1 MDFINI
7 KNEKSFDK
15 YAIVLF
21 NYHFKKNKF
30 YRAYCESLNINNS
43 EVDQIEKIPFFPIIF
58 FKNKKILIDN
68 IDFQKLFKSSGTGGS
83 KSSHYIH
90 KIDDYHISIEKCFE
104 RIYGKVTDYV
114 IIGVTPNYTTKK
126 TSSLIYMI
134 NHLIQ
139 KSNKKQS
146 QFIMDLKKF
155 KSVTK
160 ELETAN
166 KKYIIYGLSYA
177 LMDLIEKNKFDLKN
191 SIIIETGGMKGSREE
206 IDKEDLHKILSTAFN
221 TNKIHS
227 EYAMTELM
235 SQSYSLKNQIFSTP
249 AWKKILIKDFNDPM
263 NVSRV
268 GRGFLNIID
277 LANKYSCPFIS
288 TEDVG
293 EVFENGEF
301 KLFGRGSQAD
311 LRGCNLMLADTN

>member
-15 YAIVLF
+15 YAIELF
-21 NYHFKKNKF
+21 NYQFKKNKF
-30 YRAYCESLNINNS
+30 YRAYCESLNINKS
-43 EVDQIEKIPFFPIIF
+43 EVDRIEKIPFFPIIF

-68 IDFQKLFKSSGTGGS
+68 IDFQKLFISSGTGGS

-114 IIGVTPNYTTKK
+114 IIGVTPDYTTKK

-166 KKYIIYGLSYA
+166 KNYIIYGLSYA

-206 IDKEDLHKILSTAFN
+206 IDKENLHKILSTAFN

-249 AWKKILIKDFNDPM
+249 PWKKILIKDFNDPM
-263 NVSRV
+263 NVSRI

-311 LRGCNLMLADTN
+311 LRGCNLMLADAN

>member
-1 MDFINI
+1 MIRIDILSATPELLESPFSGSILRR
-7 KNEKSFDK
+7 
-15 YAIVLF
+15 AI
-21 NYHFKKNKF
+21 KKN
-30 YRAYCESLNINNS
+30 IV
-43 EVDQIEKIPFFPIIF
+43 EVYFHNLRDYSTDK
-58 FKNKKILIDN
+58 
-68 IDFQKLFKSSGTGGS
+68 
-83 KSSHYIH
+83 HH

-206 IDKEDLHKILSTAFN
+206 IDKENLHKILSTAFN